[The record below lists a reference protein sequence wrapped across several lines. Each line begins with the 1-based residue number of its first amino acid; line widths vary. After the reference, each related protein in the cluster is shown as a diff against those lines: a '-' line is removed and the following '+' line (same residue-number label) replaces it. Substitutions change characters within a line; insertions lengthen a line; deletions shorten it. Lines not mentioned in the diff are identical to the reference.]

1 MTLYKL
7 EYPVKAEGKWMPVEQ
22 HAVFATYDG
31 LITRDGIRI
40 PSDQLVQKGDVLIV
54 LQNDELD
61 GQIEEA
67 EASIQKQ
74 KNMQKSKQE
83 EIRATEL
90 QERNEEGEQKGKR
103 SSQYQTPAG

>member
-1 MTLYKL
+1 
-7 EYPVKAEGKWMPVEQ
+7 MPCLR
-22 HAVFATYDG
+22 HYDG

-40 PSDQLVQKGDVLIV
+40 PPDQLVKKGDILIV

-74 KNMQKSKQE
+74 KNMQGSKQE
-83 EIRATEL
+83 EILRYRIATAA
-90 QERNEEGEQKGKR
+90 N
-103 SSQYQTPAG
+103 